1 MLSNSSKIQFSV
13 ITPVYNRPDEL
24 DELLLSLSKQTITD
38 FEVVI
43 IEDGS
48 TQKSDQVVEKYQST
62 LDIKYFFKENTGPGK
77 SRNYGCERASGN
89 YFLFFDSDCIIPQD
103 YFSII
108 TKFLDKTY
116 YDCFGGPDAAH
127 EDFNNLQKAISY
139 SMTAFL
145 TTGGIRGSSETV
157 EKFNPRSFNMGFSKE
172 VFEKTGGFPTIRF
185 AKAKACG
192 EDLDLSLQISKLGF
206 STTLIKEAFVYHK
219 RRTNLKQF
227 KNQVM
232 NFGFARITIAK
243 RHPGSLK
250 IMHFAPAVFLL
261 GCALLIVLSIFV
273 SKFFVLPILV
283 HVALIFLDSSIKNKS
298 VSIGFLSVITSYIQL
313 LGYGFGF
320 LRSIWV
326 QKVLRSTEFG

>member
-1 MLSNSSKIQFSV
+1 MSGKGSKIQFSV

-24 DELLLSLSKQTITD
+24 DELLLSLSKQTVTG

-43 IEDGS
+43 VEDGS
-48 TQKSDQVVEKYQST
+48 SQKSNKVVEKYQST

-89 YFLFFDSDCIIPQD
+89 YFLFFDSDCIIPSD
-103 YFSII
+103 YFAII
-108 TKFLDKTY
+108 TNFLNNEY

-127 EDFNNLQKAISY
+127 ESFNALQKAISY

-145 TTGGIRGSSETV
+145 TTGGIRGSSEKV

-172 VFEKTGGFPTIRF
+172 VFQKTGGFPTIRF

-192 EDLDLSLQISKLGF
+192 EDLDLSLQISNLGF
-206 STTLIKEAFVYHK
+206 RTILIKEAFVYHK

-232 NFGFARITIAK
+232 NFGFARITISD
-243 RHPGSLK
+243 RHPGTLK
-250 IMHFAPAVFLL
+250 LLHFAPAVFLL
-261 GCALLIVLSIFV
+261 GCLGLLLLAIFV
-273 SKFFVLPILV
+273 SPHFLWPVAIHAILIMID
-283 HVALIFLDSSIKNKS
+283 ASLKNKS
-298 VSIGFLSVITSYIQL
+298 LYIGLLAVATSYIQL
-313 LGYGFGF
+313 FGYGFGF
-320 LRSIWV
+320 L
-326 QKVLRSTEFG
+326 KAVLYRKILKNGKF